1 MGIQINYNNITSGII
16 SGGENRLNI
25 KYAINS
31 TWKSTVAK
39 AIEYAAV
46 YHENGKFFMLY
57 VYIGTAD
64 TKHIPSL

>member
-46 YHENGKFFMLY
+46 HHENENF
-57 VYIGTAD
+57 
-64 TKHIPSL
+64 